1 MADVELKVSADTKQA
16 KAGFKE
22 LDSSLT
28 TTKRGFAGVTT
39 GLKGFS
45 SALAAIGVGAVAGVF
60 SIKAIID
67 VHRELQKVSA
77 HTNLVVASMGPIAKQ
92 SFEAA
97 KPQFATIGDAY
108 AKTAKDAEKAFGI
121 ILNTSKD
128 ATTGIDD
135 VEAALAL
142 VQATGVSVEQASKAI
157 GEAMLGNI
165 RPLEDLVGW
174 LGSYE
179 TGMQRIIAAGKGATN
194 VIDKVKTTLQQAVE
208 DLLNFNIK
216 DLLFSK
222 ELQEDWGKLMDYISD
237 TVLPFLKKAFTETI
251 PNFLKSI
258 ISDEL
263 KANFNAFF
271 TELIPA
277 AFGITINFLTG
288 TFWSLIDTIKD
299 WVGLAAT
306 GIGIAINF
314 TKGVIDKIVETVL
327 GWWESGKT
335 AVNAAL
341 KLTKDLA
348 GNAWETITKV
358 TDWIANGVQAAFKFT
373 TNVAN
378 AVWETITKVADWI
391 ANGVQAAF
399 KFTTNVANA
408 VWETITKVADWISEG
423 IEIAFKFG
431 TDKANAVWKIITKVT
446 EWLTDGVLVAFK
458 FGTDKANAVWKI
470 ITKVTEWLT
479 DGVLV
484 AFKFGTNKADAVWK
498 IITKVTEWLTDGV
511 LVAFKFG
518 TNKANAVWKII
529 TKVTE
534 WLTDGVWVA
543 FKFGTNKANAV
554 WKVITMVT
562 EWIDDGVEI
571 AISFIEGIIPD
582 WLKKIIKI
590 FTGVSPFASSGLGA
604 ATVPGFH
611 AGGIVTKP
619 TLAMIGEAGPEA
631 VIPLGKGKGMGAG
644 NSYTFIFNE
653 AHIQDEVA
661 ANDLARDIANRIDI
675 NERRGT

>member
-45 SALAAIGVGAVAGVF
+45 SALAAVGVGAVAGVF

-179 TGMQRIIAAGKGATN
+179 TGMQRIIAAGKGATT
-194 VIDKVKTTLQQAVE
+194 VIDQVKTTFQQSLE

-237 TVLPFLKKAFTETI
+237 TVLPFLKNAFTETI

-277 AFGITINFLTG
+277 AFGITINFLEG

-391 ANGVQAAF
+391 
-399 KFTTNVANA
+399 
-408 VWETITKVADWISEG
+408 SEG
-423 IEIAFKFG
+423 IQIAFKFG
-431 TDKANAVWKIITKVT
+431 TD
-446 EWLTDGVLVAFK
+446 
-458 FGTDKANAVWKI
+458 
-470 ITKVTEWLT
+470 
-479 DGVLV
+479 
-484 AFKFGTNKADAVWK
+484 KADAVWK
-498 IITKVTEWLTDGV
+498 IITKVTDWAKNGVRVVLNFGDGIIDPFISMVKGWLAAPSLLPVGAGSLSIMLSFIDGFLAPV
-511 LVAFKFG
+511 IRTIKKWFEKGEQGVQLFFNFG
-518 TNKANAVWKII
+518 LKII
-529 TKVTE
+529 HKLIERVAE
-534 WLTDGVWVA
+534 WWDKGEQGVQLFFNFVVNTVDEVIETLLKW
-543 FKFGTNKANAV
+543 FKSRAE
-554 WKVITMVT
+554 ITV
-562 EWIDDGVEI
+562 D
-571 AISFIEGIIPD
+571 FIEGFIPD
-582 WLKKIIKI
+582 WLKAIIKFI
-590 FTGVSPFASSGLGA
+590 TGMNPFSSSSTSSGSL
-604 ATVPGFH
+604 TVPGLH
-611 AGGIVTKP
+611 AGGVVTKP